1 MAGRTIRVG
10 VLGAGAW
17 ARGAHIPGWL
27 RDGRAEVVVVADQQ
41 RDLAEAAAREFGIGE
56 VATEG
61 LDVIARGDL
70 DVIDICTPSHTH
82 FDLAWAALEAGG
94 HVLLHEPGAPE
105 AATAGAGKPPRRSW
119 RAQDELRSSG

>member
-41 RDLAEAAAREFGIGE
+41 RELAEAAAREFGIGE
-56 VATEG
+56 IAT
-61 LDVIARGDL
+61 
-70 DVIDICTPSHTH
+70 
-82 FDLAWAALEAGG
+82 
-94 HVLLHEPGAPE
+94 
-105 AATAGAGKPPRRSW
+105 
-119 RAQDELRSSG
+119 